1 MASENID
8 KVKKDKGLNF
18 FKKIQISVFK
28 IEKYPEMIVEG
39 FGKAISYISKLIVI
53 IALIISIWTIY
64 QTHEV
69 INQGVEYLKNEFPEF
84 LYSNGIL
91 NVDSEDAIFIENDEF
106 GKIIIDTKVD
116 SEEKIN
122 NYINSVNEYG
132 VGALILKDRIILK
145 NLTIH
150 GEISYNYKEALEGA
164 NILEFNKQDVINY
177 VAEGK
182 INNLYIGLFVTLM
195 LYGFSM
201 NFINTLWYAVV
212 ISVIGYFT
220 VLMLKMK
227 MRYVAI
233 LNISIYA
240 LTLSTLLN
248 ILYLLINVF
257 VNFNIE
263 YFSVMYITIA
273 LIYLLAVIFIIKSEL
288 IKKQVELMK
297 IMETEQIV
305 KKEIKT
311 EEEKKEEP
319 NEKKDNDTDKKEKKE
334 KEEKRRN
341 NNEEP
346 KESNA

>member
-18 FKKIQISVFK
+18 FEKIQISVFK

-84 LYSNGIL
+84 SYSNGIL

>member
-1 MASENID
+1 M
-8 KVKKDKGLNF
+8 
-18 FKKIQISVFK
+18 
-28 IEKYPEMIVEG
+28 
-39 FGKAISYISKLIVI
+39 
-53 IALIISIWTIY
+53 
-64 QTHEV
+64 
-69 INQGVEYLKNEFPEF
+69 
-84 LYSNGIL
+84 
-91 NVDSEDAIFIENDEF
+91 
-106 GKIIIDTKVD
+106 
-116 SEEKIN
+116 
-122 NYINSVNEYG
+122 
-132 VGALILKDRIILK
+132 
-145 NLTIH
+145 
-150 GEISYNYKEALEGA
+150 
-164 NILEFNKQDVINY
+164 
-177 VAEGK
+177 
-182 INNLYIGLFVTLM
+182 TLM

-263 YFSVMYITIA
+263 YFSVMYVTIA